1 MSRRTFRLDA
11 FHPNETVTTLLIE
24 ERYKKIGV
32 FPGFRAARA
41 AKIARWIGCSLHE
54 LGRMAGMEL
63 AEVDKAVK
71 EDRFPPSASLQF
83 ACIESWFYIKF
94 RGGGRSRQKRDTRPV
109 AAVDILLKSYGSS
122 SNSQKTRDNPGAPSP
137 DLRATGDEG
146 SGSKCPG
153 E

>member
-1 MSRRTFRLDA
+1 GPAPPSFPTRRASDL
-11 FHPNETVTTLLIE
+11 
-24 ERYKKIGV
+24 
-32 FPGFRAARA
+32 
-41 AKIARWIGCSLHE
+41 IARWIGCSLHE

-109 AAVDILLKSYGSS
+109 AAVDRKSTRLNSS
-122 SNSQKTRDNPGAPSP
+122 HVKI
-137 DLRATGDEG
+137 
-146 SGSKCPG
+146 
-153 E
+153 